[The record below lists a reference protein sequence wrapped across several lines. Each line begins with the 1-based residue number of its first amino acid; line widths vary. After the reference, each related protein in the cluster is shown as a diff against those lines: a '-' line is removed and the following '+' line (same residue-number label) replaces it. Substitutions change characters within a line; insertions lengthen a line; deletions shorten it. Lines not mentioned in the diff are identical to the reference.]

1 MAERDEA
8 PPLSAAMALAVAG
21 RRAQRELDAALEGLG
36 ISMRHL
42 GALGHLSRND
52 ELTVSDLARRS
63 RITAQ
68 SMHVTIRDL
77 EARGALGRSSSDRGK
92 RAQLSVTS
100 EGRRL
105 LRRGREAVAAV
116 DERLLA
122 EMEWLDQETLAGLAR
137 FGFE

>member
-21 RRAQRELDAALEGLG
+21 RRAQRELDAALEGVG

-77 EARGALGRSSSDRGK
+77 EAMGALGRSSSGRGK

-105 LRRGREAVAAV
+105 LRRGREAVAAM